1 MVNKVNHEVDDYISV
16 LSDQNSDCKSEKYAS
31 DEFYKAQFDAVKKIG
46 FLKLNIIPVICI
58 KIK

>member
-31 DEFYKAQFDAVKKIG
+31 DEFYKARFDAVQKIG
-46 FLKLNIIPVICI
+46 FLKLNIIPVY
-58 KIK
+58 K